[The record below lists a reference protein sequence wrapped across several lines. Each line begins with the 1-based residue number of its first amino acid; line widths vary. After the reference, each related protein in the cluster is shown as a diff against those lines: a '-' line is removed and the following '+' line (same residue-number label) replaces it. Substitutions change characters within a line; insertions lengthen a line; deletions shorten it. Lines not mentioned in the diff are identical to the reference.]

1 MAFRADYIAKETG
14 QNLVRNPSLG
24 IATVL
29 TVAVSLTLLG
39 AAMLV
44 RVGVAGLNDRFRD
57 DVEFIIWV
65 DPDVAP
71 EHLALI
77 EDTLSA
83 SASISDSRY
92 VTREEVFA
100 EFQQYYK
107 ETPTVLELVKPDEV
121 PTYFEVVP
129 IEPDLAVVQALGAEY
144 RQLPGVFKVQY
155 AAEYIK
161 KLNDFTRLASR
172 VMMIAA
178 VFSAGASTMLMYNT
192 IRTAMFARRREI
204 EVMRLVGATSWF
216 IRLPFMLEGMIQ
228 GAIGAGFSVVAV
240 LLLNRGISKQLNQN
254 DLKLL
259 ASFDLSQSDLLA
271 ISGWLV
277 LSGAVIGFLSSGI
290 AVTRYLDA

>member
-1 MAFRADYIAKETG
+1 MAFRVDYIAKETG
-14 QNLVRNPSLG
+14 QNLVRNPSLTL
-24 IATVL
+24 ATIL

-39 AAMLV
+39 AAMLI

-57 DVEFIIWV
+57 DVEFIVWV
-65 DPDVAP
+65 DPDVSP

-77 EDTLSA
+77 EDTLDS
-83 SASISDSRY
+83 SASISGSRY

-107 ETPTVLELVKPDEV
+107 ESPTVLDLVDPDEV

-129 IEPDLAVVQALGAEY
+129 IEPDLAVVQALGEEY
-144 RQLPGVFKVQY
+144 KNLPGVFKVQY

-178 VFSAGASTMLMYNT
+178 IFSAGASTMLMYNT
-192 IRTAMFARRREI
+192 IRTAMYARRREI
-204 EVMRLVGATSWF
+204 EVMRLVGATNWF

-228 GAIGAGFSVVAV
+228 GVIGAGFSVVAV
-240 LLLNRGISKQLNQN
+240 LLLNRGISNQLNKN

-259 ASFDLSQSDLLA
+259 ASFDLNQSDLLS
-271 ISGWLV
+271 ISGWL
-277 LSGAVIGFLSSGI
+277 LLAGGLIGFLSAGI
-290 AVTRYLDA
+290 AVSRYLDA